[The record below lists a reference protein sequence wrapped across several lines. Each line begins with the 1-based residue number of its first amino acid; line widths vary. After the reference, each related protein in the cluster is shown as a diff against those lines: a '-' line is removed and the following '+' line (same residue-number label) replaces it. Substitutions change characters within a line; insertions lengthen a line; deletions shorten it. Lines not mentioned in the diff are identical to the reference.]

1 MLGTLNAGNGA
12 YHAKVLYL
20 LTDVQRVKNLVGN
33 CLSCAFFLHALSF
46 VSAYRWLRWYLERF
60 RQTGHFHSNHKLSW
74 AWIRISWCDIAIKQ
88 ILIWISKHFVVS
100 YGSGRA
106 GILGGLKRIIL
117 MGPSHCVAFSS
128 HFWATFIPILNTQ
141 WRRMWKSKLCW
152 KINIFK
158 FWNRHLSCGD
168 DFFPSLPRGQNV
180 LLTKSQSKQVDF
192 PFAQTQ
198 TQRLVLKTSF
208 LLSST
213 NPHTHTS
220 RIFSLCFD

>member
-1 MLGTLNAGNGA
+1 MS
-12 YHAKVLYL
+12 YHN
-20 LTDVQRVKNLVGN
+20 R
-33 CLSCAFFLHALSF
+33 
-46 VSAYRWLRWYLERF
+46 RWICIRWCY
-60 RQTGHFHSNHKLSW
+60 
-74 AWIRISWCDIAIKQ
+74 IAIKQ

-141 WRRMWKSKLCW
+141 CRRMWKSKLCW

-208 LLSST
+208 LLSSA
-213 NPHTHTS
+213 NPHIQRQEPKTP
-220 RIFSLCFD
+220 F

>member
-12 YHAKVLYL
+12 HHAKVLHL
-20 LTDVQRVKNLVGN
+20 LIDVQRVKHWVGN
-33 CLSCAFFLHALSF
+33 CLSCAFFLNALSF
-46 VSAYRWLRWYLERF
+46 VSGYRRLRWYLERF
-60 RQTGHFHSNHKLSW
+60 RKGISTLIISYRITIKLE
-74 AWIRISWCDIAIKQ
+74 IGLVAIKQ

-141 WRRMWKSKLCW
+141 WRRMWKAKLCW

-198 TQRLVLKTSF
+198 AQRLVLKTSF
-208 LLSST
+208 LVSSA
-213 NPHTHTS
+213 NPHIQRQERKIH
-220 RIFSLCFD
+220 FSHL